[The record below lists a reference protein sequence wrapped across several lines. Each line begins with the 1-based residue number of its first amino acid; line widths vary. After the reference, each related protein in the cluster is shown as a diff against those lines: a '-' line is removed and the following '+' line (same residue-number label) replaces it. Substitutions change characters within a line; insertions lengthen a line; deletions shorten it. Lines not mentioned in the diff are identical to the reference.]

1 MEKYIFKDFPDKTTP
16 FSANVF
22 NEIQDNIETE
32 INNSGVVVSAT
43 EPQGESRKKVWIQKG
58 KNLFNKDNVLTGYR
72 LDYSGGN
79 FADTNYFISEY
90 IPVVANQKYSVN
102 YVVSALNRVCWYDS
116 NKTMIN
122 YTNTYSTVEMPS
134 NAKYIRLC
142 GEKSALDTVQLEQND
157 TSSPYEAYVEPK
169 IYILNNNG
177 VYEEFIK
184 KQEQL
189 NKYSE
194 IGEKIGTWI
203 NGKPLYRKI
212 IKTTAPK
219 VETDGTFVE
228 RVGTTIANN
237 IDMCFIENA
246 FITDANGGSY
256 PLPYTSNSG
265 RTGKAYISADKKM
278 YMITN
283 HITFSERP
291 VILSVLY
298 TQTTDTATTL
308 EEVVE

>member
-58 KNLFNKDNVLTGYR
+58 KNLFNKNNVLTGYR
-72 LDYSGGN
+72 INYSGEN

-90 IPVVANQKYSVN
+90 IPVVANQNYSVN
-102 YVVSALNRVCWYDS
+102 YTVSALSRICWYDS

-122 YTNTYSTVEMPS
+122 YTDTFSTVTMPS

-212 IKTTAPK
+212 IKITAPK
-219 VETDGTFVE
+219 VKTDGTFVE
-228 RVGTTIANN
+228 IVGSNIANN

-265 RTGKAYISADKKM
+265 RTGKAYISADKRV

-291 VILSVLY
+291 VILSVIY

>member
-43 EPQGESRKKVWIQKG
+43 EPQGESRKKVWMQKG
-58 KNLFNKDNVLTGYR
+58 KNLFNKNNILTGYR
-72 LDYSGGN
+72 INYSGEN

-90 IPVVANQKYSVN
+90 IPVVANQNYSVN
-102 YVVSALNRVCWYDS
+102 YTVSALSRICWYDS

-122 YTNTYSTVEMPS
+122 YTDTFSTVTMPS

-194 IGEKIGTWI
+194 KVEKVGTWI
-203 NGKPLYRKI
+203 NGKPLYRKV
-212 IKTTAPK
+212 IKITTPK
-219 VETDGTFVE
+219 VEKDGTFVE
-228 RVGTTIANN
+228 RRTDIGTNLDIR
-237 IDMCFIENA
+237 FIENA
-246 FITDANGGSY
+246 YAINSENASY
-256 PLPYTSNSG
+256 PIPYTTNSG
-265 RTGKAYISADKKM
+265 GIVKAYLSGDNKLVIA
-278 YMITN
+278 TN
-283 HITFSERP
+283 YSIFSENSAI
-291 VILSVLY
+291 VSILY

>member
-169 IYILNNNG
+169 IYVLNNNG
-177 VYEEFIK
+177 VYEEFVEK
-184 KQEQL
+184 KETTGEILWQGEAYQANTGMVL
-189 NKYSE
+189 SRALKENKVYVMDMFGISSSYH
-194 IGEKIGTWI
+194 IYFTFIYTGNNLIQFSY
-203 NGKPLYRKI
+203 N
-212 IKTTAPK
+212 
-219 VETDGTFVE
+219 DGTDFFRYRFVIQTD
-228 RVGTTIANN
+228 RKKITIQSESVNN
-237 IDMCFIENA
+237 NENTKIVKI
-246 FITDANGGSY
+246 FEIN
-256 PLPYTSNSG
+256 
-265 RTGKAYISADKKM
+265 
-278 YMITN
+278 
-283 HITFSERP
+283 
-291 VILSVLY
+291 
-298 TQTTDTATTL
+298 
-308 EEVVE
+308 